1 VEEMTTVL
9 GEAFFLLLGNKDFL
23 IVIAAY
29 TTALSLL
36 YAILASWK
44 YKR

>member
-1 VEEMTTVL
+1 MTTVL
-9 GEAFFLLLGNKDFL
+9 GEAFFIILGNKDFL
-23 IVIAAY
+23 VLVAAFLI
-29 TTALSLL
+29 ALSLL

>member
-1 VEEMTTVL
+1 MTTIL
-9 GEAFFLLLGNKDFL
+9 GESFFLILGNKDFL
-23 IVIAAY
+23 VLVAAFL
-29 TTALSLL
+29 TVLSLL